1 MVLVRTDDV
10 YLSVKGSVV
19 LKFHPVAACTL
30 PRRYSR
36 IIRMKD
42 GVLLEHWDVEG
53 TIAALFCAFESF
65 TVSPAEIMENVV
77 IVLELCAVPW

>member
-1 MVLVRTDDV
+1 
-10 YLSVKGSVV
+10 
-19 LKFHPVAACTL
+19 
-30 PRRYSR
+30 
-36 IIRMKD
+36 MKD